1 MTTPASRID
10 TLINKEK
17 ERVEMLTVRVLSY
30 LGELCVIEARNR
42 PQEISWYDRSGN
54 LRSSIGYAIIHNG
67 KILEYSD
74 FIQVRQGNEGVRKGK
89 ALIEELSKKFA
100 NDYVLVVVAG
110 MNYAEFVEA
119 MDNKDVLASTEL
131 WAREKVPLMLEKLKR
146 QIAK

>member
-17 ERVEMLTVRVLSY
+17 ERVEMLTVRALSY

-74 FIQVRQGNEGVRKGK
+74 FTQVRQGNEGVRKGK
-89 ALIEELSKKFA
+89 ALI
-100 NDYVLVVVAG
+100 VVVAG

-119 MDNKDVLASTEL
+119 MENKNVLASAEL
-131 WAREKVPLMLEKLKR
+131 FARKELPGMMSKLKK
-146 QIAK
+146 QLAS

>member
-17 ERVEMLTVRVLSY
+17 ERVEVLTVRALSY

-67 KILEYSD
+67 KYLNTQISHKYDKVMRES
-74 FIQVRQGNEGVRKGK
+74 GK
-89 ALIEELSKKFA
+89 AKHLLRNCLKIREWLRTCCSSRNELC
-100 NDYVLVVVAG
+100 
-110 MNYAEFVEA
+110 
-119 MDNKDVLASTEL
+119 
-131 WAREKVPLMLEKLKR
+131 
-146 QIAK
+146 

>member
-17 ERVEMLTVRVLSY
+17 ERVEVLTVRALSY

-74 FIQVRQGNEGVRKGK
+74 FTQVRQGNEGVRKGK

-100 NDYVLVVVAG
+100 NGYALVVVAG
-110 MNYAEFVEA
+110 MN
-119 MDNKDVLASTEL
+119 
-131 WAREKVPLMLEKLKR
+131 LMLLSKKNLWKQWKIRMYLHPPNCLQER
-146 QIAK
+146 NYRE

>member
-1 MTTPASRID
+1 MGIKMTTPASRID

-17 ERVEMLTVRVLSY
+17 ERVEMLTVRALSY

-74 FIQVRQGNEGVRKGK
+74 FTQVRQGNEGVRKGK

-100 NDYVLVVVAG
+100 NAVSYTHL
-110 MNYAEFVEA
+110 
-119 MDNKDVLASTEL
+119 DVY
-131 WAREKVPLMLEKLKR
+131 KR
-146 QIAK
+146 QVKLLIKNFVLIFQSFYL